1 MEKEINMGRG
11 PVIPEK
17 YWSHSPEELI
27 SIMGSSMDNGLS
39 EEEADRRLTE
49 YGPNR
54 MESTGKNSA
63 LLIFLSQFKGPIN
76 LILIGATIISFVA
89 GDTTDAVMILAIILI
104 SGILSFFQEYSSD
117 RTVSQ
122 LLEVVRTKADVIRD
136 GKAAT
141 VDMEDVV
148 PGDIV
153 TLSAGDIVP
162 GDAVLLSSRSLSAD
176 ESSLTGETYPE
187 EKSAGAVNEDTVL
200 SKRTNSLYM
209 GTHVVSGTGTALIL
223 KTARNTEFGKIFD
236 HISRKQNP
244 TEFEKGIRDFGYLL
258 MRITFTMVIIIFF
271 LNILLK
277 RPVMDSFLFSLA
289 LSVGLTPQLLPA
301 IISVNL
307 SRGARNMA
315 EKKVIVKKLSSIEN
329 LGSMNILCSDK
340 TGTVTTGEVIF
351 KSAVDSYG
359 NDSSFVR
366 LLTQLNSHFQ
376 TGYKNPIDSAVE
388 KESGEGFDFSG
399 YKKIGEIPYNFVDKR
414 LGIILSTG
422 NETPFGG
429 KDILISKGAFTNI
442 VGESINL
449 GDLNGIKSLSDDEE
463 DKISEIYRSL
473 GDEGLR
479 ALGVA
484 WKYADEGEEEK
495 DDRMN
500 FAGFV
505 TFMDPL
511 KDRIGEAVREMDSL
525 GVELKILT
533 GDNRIVAQSIA
544 KELMLPGKEIITGTD
559 MEKMSEA
566 ALMKKVCDVS
576 IFAETEPNQKER
588 IILALKKMNNVV
600 GYMGDG
606 INDSAAIH
614 AADVG
619 ISVNNGSDVAKGA
632 AAIVLLEQN
641 LEILADGIKEGR
653 RTFSNTMK
661 YIFLAVSANFGNMFS
676 MAGASLFLPFLP
688 LEPSQVLLTNLMTDI
703 PQMQLAGDS
712 VDSYMLDKPRKM
724 NISFIKKFM
733 VVFGLLSSVFDFMTF
748 FVLLKIFGAGKEL
761 FQTGW
766 FTESVISATLVVLV
780 MRTSRSILQSRP
792 SRGLTIGIA
801 VACFAVILLP
811 YTPLGTLLGFIK
823 PEPVVVAV
831 LLLIV
836 LLYIITAEAVKK
848 IFYRRVKL

>member
-1 MEKEINMGRG
+1 
-11 PVIPEK
+11 
-17 YWSHSPEELI
+17 
-27 SIMGSSMDNGLS
+27 
-39 EEEADRRLTE
+39 
-49 YGPNR
+49 
-54 MESTGKNSA
+54 
-63 LLIFLSQFKGPIN
+63 
-76 LILIGATIISFVA
+76 
-89 GDTTDAVMILAIILI
+89 
-104 SGILSFFQEYSSD
+104 
-117 RTVSQ
+117 
-122 LLEVVRTKADVIRD
+122 
-136 GKAAT
+136 
-141 VDMEDVV
+141 
-148 PGDIV
+148 
-153 TLSAGDIVP
+153 
-162 GDAVLLSSRSLSAD
+162 
-176 ESSLTGETYPE
+176 
-187 EKSAGAVNEDTVL
+187 
-200 SKRTNSLYM
+200 
-209 GTHVVSGTGTALIL
+209 
-223 KTARNTEFGKIFD
+223 
-236 HISRKQNP
+236 
-244 TEFEKGIRDFGYLL
+244 
-258 MRITFTMVIIIFF
+258 
-271 LNILLK
+271 
-277 RPVMDSFLFSLA
+277 
-289 LSVGLTPQLLPA
+289 
-301 IISVNL
+301 
-307 SRGARNMA
+307 
-315 EKKVIVKKLSSIEN
+315 
-329 LGSMNILCSDK
+329 
-340 TGTVTTGEVIF
+340 
-351 KSAVDSYG
+351 
-359 NDSSFVR
+359 
-366 LLTQLNSHFQ
+366 
-376 TGYKNPIDSAVE
+376 
-388 KESGEGFDFSG
+388 
-399 YKKIGEIPYNFVDKR
+399 
-414 LGIILSTG
+414 
-422 NETPFGG
+422 
-429 KDILISKGAFTNI
+429 
-442 VGESINL
+442 
-449 GDLNGIKSLSDDEE
+449 
-463 DKISEIYRSL
+463 
-473 GDEGLR
+473 
-479 ALGVA
+479 
-484 WKYADEGEEEK
+484 
-495 DDRMN
+495 MN

-525 GVELKILT
+525 GVELKIIT

-559 MEKMSEA
+559 MEKMSEV

-576 IFAETEPNQKER
+576 VFAETEPNQKER

-614 AADVG
+614 TADVA

-823 PEPVVVAV
+823 LEPVLVAV